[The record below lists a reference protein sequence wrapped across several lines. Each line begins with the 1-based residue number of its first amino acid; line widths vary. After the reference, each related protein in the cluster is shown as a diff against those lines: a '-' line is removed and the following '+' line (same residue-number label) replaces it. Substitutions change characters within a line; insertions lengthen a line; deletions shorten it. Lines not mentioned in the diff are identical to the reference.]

1 MKSTR
6 RWRYLLE
13 YLAFRLIVCL
23 VAALPT
29 VWCVRI
35 CDGLAWVVHRVLP
48 RKLTRYTVARENLQL
63 AFGERLSDDEIDRT
77 IYRMWVHLF
86 RMVTEIVQMPRKLRL
101 YNCADVIEFR
111 NRDETVRAMCAGRPV
126 IVLSGHF
133 GNWEIANATFG
144 IFGFPAG
151 AVARDLDNPW
161 LHEWFSRFRQGTGG
175 RLISKRG
182 GSEEMLQYMEHR
194 GALGLLADQ
203 DAGPR
208 GLFVPFFGRPASTF
222 KSIALLALEYNAV
235 ICVGYARRLP
245 DDFDRCRWVRYELGC
260 EEIIDPLQTE
270 TADPIREV
278 TERVTAA
285 LERAIRRSPEQYF
298 WVHRRWKH
306 QPQQRARRKQA
317 A

>member
-29 VWCVRI
+29 IWCVRL
-35 CDGLAWVVHRVLP
+35 CEALAWVVHRLLP
-48 RKLTRYTVARENLQL
+48 RKLTRYHVARENLQL
-63 AFGERLSDDEIDRT
+63 ASGGRLADEKIDRT

-161 LHEWFSRFRQGTGG
+161 LHDWFSSFRQGTGG

-182 GSEEMLQYMEHR
+182 GSADMLQYMTHR
-194 GALGLLADQ
+194 GAIGLLADQ

-222 KSIALLALEYNAV
+222 KSIALLALEYRAV

-245 DDFDRCRWVRYELGC
+245 DDFDHCRWVRYELGS
-260 EEIIDPLQTE
+260 EEIIDSLKTE
-270 TADPIREV
+270 TNDPVREL
-278 TERVTAA
+278 TERFTAA